1 MEDSTLENKVS
12 KMLLDFESMD
22 DIQPSTGWNQ
32 SLMNRLDRSKPVTKS
47 SFATPGL
54 TVAVLLFILIN
65 LFFIVDAM
73 VIQSSGKQM
82 REQEL
87 LVISK
92 EILVNPSSLNN

>member
-1 MEDSTLENKVS
+1 MEDSPLNRKVS

-22 DIQPSTGWNQ
+22 DIQPSQAWNQ
-32 SLMNRLDRSKPVTKS
+32 SLMNRLDRSKPASKS

-54 TVAVLLFILIN
+54 TILVLLFVFIN
-65 LFFIVDAM
+65 LFFIVNAM
-73 VIQSSGKQM
+73 IIKSPGNQI

>member
-1 MEDSTLENKVS
+1 MEDSPLNRKVS

-22 DIQPSTGWNQ
+22 DIQPSQTWNQ
-32 SLMNRLDRSKPVTKS
+32 SLMNRLDRSKPSSKS
-47 SFATPGL
+47 TFATPGL
-54 TVAVLLFILIN
+54 TVVVLLFVIIN

-73 VIQSSGKQM
+73 IIRSPGKQM